1 MIRVL
6 LVALVA
12 AAAAAAI
19 VVLTG
24 DPGHASMIWL
34 GWRVDMTAAAA
45 VLILLLGGLVGALLW
60 RGLIWVVETPKRAAR
75 ARSEAR
81 RKQGLEALSRG
92 FLAAAAGD
100 GADARRLA
108 VKAAE
113 FSDDTPAALARVLA
127 AQAAEASGDSVAAR
141 AAYNAMLGFP
151 EMRLAG
157 LRGLMQASFAEG
169 DRAQAL
175 AHARTAYG
183 LAKTAPWAW
192 RALLDDRLEDGDWTA
207 ALELV
212 ASALDRKAV
221 SPIMADRARAALLSA
236 AAASLE
242 PSSEADDRAR
252 ALDYAL
258 QAVKSQPVFAPG
270 AVMAARLLAAEGKGA
285 RAGAIIEQAW
295 KTHPH
300 PALWLAF
307 RDLRTQETKPARAQR
322 LASLAAL
329 NPEARESRFLQAEQA
344 LLTGDFAAARAA
356 AALLDANTP
365 TARVA
370 GLMAR
375 IAYAADDADEA
386 RAWIARSAGAP
397 QEPDWSDLDPE
408 GRAFAYTPQDWAR
421 LVATYA
427 ETGELIHPR
436 LERQERVMSELP
448 QLPAAYT
455 DSTPFVRAVTEAA
468 AAMPIPDDPGVPEAP
483 QPAPNLP
490 KPPPARRRLPTRP
503 RASK

>member
-6 LVALVA
+6 FVVLVA
-12 AAAAAAI
+12 AIAAGAI

-24 DPGHASMIWL
+24 DPGHASLVWL

-45 VLILLLGGLVGALLW
+45 VLTLLLGGLGGAALW
-60 RGLIWVVETPKRAAR
+60 RGLIWVVEAPTRAAR
-75 ARSEAR
+75 ARGEAR
-81 RKQGLEALSRG
+81 RRQGLQALSRG

-100 GADARRLA
+100 GAEARRLA
-108 VKAAE
+108 LKAADLAE
-113 FSDDTPAALARVLA
+113 EAPALARVLA
-127 AQAAEASGDSVAAR
+127 AQAAEASGDLVNAR
-141 AAYNAMLGFP
+141 VAYNAMLGFP

-157 LRGLMQASFAEG
+157 LRGLMLASTAEG
-169 DRAQAL
+169 DRPQAL

-192 RALLDDRLEDGDWTA
+192 RALLDDRLEAGDWSA

-221 SPIMADRARAALLSA
+221 SPLTAERARAALLA
-236 AAASLE
+236 AAASGLE
-242 PSSEADDRAR
+242 TLDNADDRAR

-258 QAVKSQPVFAPG
+258 QAVKQQPAFAPG

-300 PALWLAF
+300 AALWLAY
-307 RDLRTQETKPARAQR
+307 RDLRTHETKQARAQR
-322 LASLAAL
+322 LAALAAL
-329 NPEARESRFLQAEQA
+329 SPDARESRFLQAEQA
-344 LLTGDFAAARAA
+344 LIAGDAAQARAA
-356 AALLDANTP
+356 AASLDTNSP

-375 IAYAADDADEA
+375 IAYADGKSDEA
-386 RAWIARSAGAP
+386 RAWIARAAGAA

-408 GRAFAYTPQDWAR
+408 GRAFAYTAQDWAR
-421 LVATYA
+421 LVSTYA
-427 ETGELIHPR
+427 ETGEMIHPR
-436 LERQERVMSELP
+436 FERHERVMSELP
-448 QLPAAYT
+448 QLPSAY
-455 DSTPFVRAVTEAA
+455 SESAPFVRAVAA
-468 AAMPIPDDPGVPEAP
+468 AAMMPIPDDPGPP
-483 QPAPNLP
+483 DLP
-490 KPPPARRRLPTRP
+490 SPPPSMPQAPPRRRLASRP
-503 RASK
+503 RAAK